1 MNHRDGHSFFKEPL
15 PDLRIF
21 CVSQIL
27 FPWSLVPRGRLTQL
41 EVTLSEGFHTS
52 EPEESPH
59 NDSDALIDILVNC
72 PALEVLTLKNC
83 LPATLNE
90 WSSGRTIHLPRLS
103 RLCLGGSSSRVTNM
117 LKMLKLSS
125 GTLRLNCMPEYV
137 VTLNEYPILPI
148 LSAHFNNPTPIEFRS
163 LKIRL
168 DHVNQV
174 IGMVASTSLPTSLIP
189 HTLGI
194 QPDSDLDAELSLSA
208 SFLGVHDFISVVNM
222 VLRQACKTLPFSKLE
237 FLSIFSPT
245 TTRPVN
251 WGEVFRRCTE
261 VTTVQV
267 AGNGTTSLLEALTPP
282 QRSSEQGRKWRHG
295 DNGRGTRRR
304 ASNNKNNNRS
314 CVSAPVQV
322 PIFPKLTSLLFE
334 MLDFNNI
341 WVPGLGFHF
350 DLILSA
356 VRRRKA
362 NETPLTTLCI
372 NRCMI
377 TAEEA
382 GELEE
387 IVPDFRW
394 DHDQG
399 NNEDEDDDDD
409 DDDDYD
415 SNEYSDGYF

>member
-1 MNHRDGHSFFKEPL
+1 M
-15 PDLRIF
+15 
-21 CVSQIL
+21 
-27 FPWSLVPRGRLTQL
+27 
-41 EVTLSEGFHTS
+41 
-52 EPEESPH
+52 
-59 NDSDALIDILVNC
+59 A
-72 PALEVLTLKNC
+72 
-83 LPATLNE
+83 
-90 WSSGRTIHLPRLS
+90 
-103 RLCLGGSSSRVTNM
+103 
-117 LKMLKLSS
+117 
-125 GTLRLNCMPEYV
+125 
-137 VTLNEYPILPI
+137 
-148 LSAHFNNPTPIEFRS
+148 
-163 LKIRL
+163 
-168 DHVNQV
+168 
-174 IGMVASTSLPTSLIP
+174 
-189 HTLGI
+189 
-194 QPDSDLDAELSLSA
+194 
-208 SFLGVHDFISVVNM
+208 
-222 VLRQACKTLPFSKLE
+222 
-237 FLSIFSPT
+237 
-245 TTRPVN
+245 
-251 WGEVFRRCTE
+251 
-261 VTTVQV
+261 
-267 AGNGTTSLLEALTPP
+267 SLLEALTPP
-282 QRSSEQGRKWRHG
+282 QRPSGKGRKRRRG
-295 DNGRGTRRR
+295 ENDRGTRRR
-304 ASNNKNNNRS
+304 APDNNNNNS
-314 CVSAPVQV
+314 ASAPVQV